1 MPAKDFYVAIE
12 LGSSKITGIAGQ
24 KRMDGSIN
32 VLAVATEPSATCI
45 RKGVVYNIDKTNQ
58 CIRNI
63 VQKLQNTLQTEIR
76 LVHVGIG
83 GQGIRSVAN
92 TLAVDFDEAT
102 VVNHATIDNMMDGNR
117 NTRYPNQTKLDVA
130 PQEYKVDSQYQIDPV
145 GIECN
150 RIEGNF
156 LNIVW
161 RDAFCRN
168 LYKCFEQNGMP
179 EPRYYLTQMALADN
193 ILSDTEKRTGC
204 VLVDLGAGTTTVS
217 IYYKNILRHM
227 VTIPLG
233 GNNITKDITSFHIDE
248 MEAEKLKL
256 KHAAAYTNSAEV
268 DPEMKISIDPQRTIP
283 YREFVNLVEARVE
296 EIIKNVLAQIPSDYI
311 DKIGGGIV
319 LTGGGVNLK
328 NMETTFRK
336 YSNIERVRV
345 AKTINSSVNTAKSIS
360 IENDATLCAALSLL
374 HKADE
379 ISSGRPL
386 SEVNNLFS
394 VLEEEQQSG
403 ETVVTREPATKR
415 PGQVLTRQ
423 EREAEEEEARKRAE
437 EDQKK
442 KEEEDAQKR
451 AEEEEKR
458 KQNSFM
464 TKMKKNIIS
473 FGKKVFEPED

>member
-1 MPAKDFYVAIE
+1 M
-12 LGSSKITGIAGQ
+12 
-24 KRMDGSIN
+24 
-32 VLAVATEPSATCI
+32 
-45 RKGVVYNIDKTNQ
+45 NI
-58 CIRNI
+58 II
-63 VQKLQNTLQTEIR
+63 LQT
-76 LVHVGIG
+76 
-83 GQGIRSVAN
+83 A
-92 TLAVDFDEAT
+92 
-102 VVNHATIDNMMDGNR
+102 
-117 NTRYPNQTKLDVA
+117 
-130 PQEYKVDSQYQIDPV
+130 
-145 GIECN
+145 
-150 RIEGNF
+150 
-156 LNIVW
+156 
-161 RDAFCRN
+161 
-168 LYKCFEQNGMP
+168 
-179 EPRYYLTQMALADN
+179 
-193 ILSDTEKRTGC
+193 
-204 VLVDLGAGTTTVS
+204 
-217 IYYKNILRHM
+217 
-227 VTIPLG
+227 
-233 GNNITKDITSFHIDE
+233 
-248 MEAEKLKL
+248 
-256 KHAAAYTNSAEV
+256 
-268 DPEMKISIDPQRTIP
+268 
-283 YREFVNLVEARVE
+283 
-296 EIIKNVLAQIPSDYI
+296 
-311 DKIGGGIV
+311 
-319 LTGGGVNLK
+319 LK